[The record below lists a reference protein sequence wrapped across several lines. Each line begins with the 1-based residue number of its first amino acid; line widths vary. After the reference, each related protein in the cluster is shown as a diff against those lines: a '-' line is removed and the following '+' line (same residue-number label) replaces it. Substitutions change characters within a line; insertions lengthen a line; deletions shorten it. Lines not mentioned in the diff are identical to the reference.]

1 MNLSVLMKTH
11 TDKIKMQYF
20 NWPKKLG
27 QVA

>member
-11 TDKIKMQYF
+11 ADKIKMEYL
-20 NWPKKLG
+20 NGPKKLG